1 MKAGELAFVTGATGF
16 IGTKLIEKLVDR
28 GIRVRGLSRRE
39 NPQPPPCLSGEG
51 GNIFAHELV
60 ELVRGDVTDR
70 ESVFH
75 GMEGCDYCFH
85 LAAYAKN
92 WAPSREVFYK
102 TNIEGTRSVFD
113 AVKAFG
119 VRRVVWTS
127 TCLTTGPTP
136 PGAIGDETM
145 IHNDEF
151 FTLYEETK
159 TLMEREAVAMA
170 AEGFP
175 VVIVNPTRV
184 FGPGQLTEANSC
196 IRLIDEYDRGLAPFL
211 LNRGVN
217 VGNWVLVDDVA
228 EGHILAMERGRIGQR
243 YLLGGDNASLKE
255 LLEMVDKVSGRRHLQ
270 IPLLTY
276 APMVFAWLQRKR
288 AEWFGIYPTIT
299 PGWIKTFATDWA
311 YRCDKAKAELG
322 YRFTP
327 LSDGI
332 QSTYQWIQ
340 RVRRQVA

>member
-1 MKAGELAFVTGATGF
+1 MKAGDLAFVTGATGF
-16 IGTKLIEKLVDR
+16 IGTKLIEKLVER

-39 NPQPPPCLSGEG
+39 KPQMPLGLDGERM
-51 GNIFAHELV
+51 NVFEHPLV

-70 ESVFH
+70 DSVFR

-102 TNIEGTRSVFD
+102 TNIDGTRSVFD
-113 AVKAFG
+113 AVRKFG
-119 VRRVVWTS
+119 IRRVVWTS

-136 PGAIGDETM
+136 PGKLGDETM
-145 IHNDEF
+145 MHNEEF

-159 TLMEREAVAMA
+159 TLMEREAIALA
-170 AEGFP
+170 KQGLP

-196 IRLIDEYDRGLAPFL
+196 IRLIDDYDRGLAPFL

-228 EGHILAMERGRIGQR
+228 EGHILALERGRIGER
-243 YLLGGDNASLKE
+243 YLLGGENASLKE
-255 LLEMVDKVSGRRHLQ
+255 LLELVDQASGRRHLQ

-276 APMVFAWLQRKR
+276 APLVFAWLQRKR

-299 PGWIKTFATDWA
+299 PGWIRTFATDWA
-311 YRCDKAKAELG
+311 YRLDKSKRELG

-327 LSDGI
+327 LSEAI
-332 QSTYQWIQ
+332 PNTYRWIQ
-340 RVRRQVA
+340 QVRRQIA